1 MLREYWISMLRECWI
16 SMLWEYWIL
25 YCSIICYGTLT
36 LWQSNV
42 FHGPYLSF
50 QYTNIH
56 IIYNTN
62 THKHIHIR
70 LKFKL
75 SGIQIHN
82 LLVIAPTL
90 CQVNNICT
98 RIYALSMCNDSGMYC
113 SGVTAGVVGGMLKA
127 FPGPDPLQG
136 CLVWLW
142 HLLLVHC
149 TCSKLL
155 LLTTRLA
162 FSWVS
167 APLLHPLKTSKYFW
181 LLPVKTSKCLWL
193 IINDQAFS
201 DSSLLHWTERIETYS
216 ATTEKSW
223 PICYCLKT

>member
-1 MLREYWISMLRECWI
+1 MY
-16 SMLWEYWIL
+16 
-25 YCSIICYGTLT
+25 
-36 LWQSNV
+36 
-42 FHGPYLSF
+42 
-50 QYTNIH
+50 
-56 IIYNTN
+56 
-62 THKHIHIR
+62 K
-70 LKFKL
+70 
-75 SGIQIHN
+75 
-82 LLVIAPTL
+82 
-90 CQVNNICT
+90 NICSKHVQRRRHVLRWGT
-98 RIYALSMCNDSGMYC
+98 
-113 SGVTAGVVGGMLKA
+113 VGVVGGMLKA

-149 TCSKLL
+149 TCSGLL

-193 IINDQAFS
+193 IINGQAFS

-223 PICYCLKT
+223 PISYCLKTQNSPTLILLFLFLHHFIYNFRAFFD